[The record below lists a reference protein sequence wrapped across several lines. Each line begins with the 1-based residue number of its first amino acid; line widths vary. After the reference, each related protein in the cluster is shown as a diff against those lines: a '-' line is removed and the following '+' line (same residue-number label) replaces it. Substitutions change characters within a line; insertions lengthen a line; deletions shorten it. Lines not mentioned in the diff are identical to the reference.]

1 MNNNR
6 GFTLIELLVVIVILA
21 GVSLI
26 AVSGINASLERR
38 DVKNYNEQKQLAIN
52 AAKIYFS
59 LNDEVT
65 SVKIGQLKC
74 KKYFNEISK
83 VDKLCADDQVKLVA
97 SDYEYQEVTECLK
110 YIDDIRCD
118 ENGNYIIEW
127 YLFCNHGFLLV
138 CFLFFA

>member
-38 DVKNYNEQKQLAIN
+38 DVKECEELHELAIN

-59 LNDEVT
+59 LSDNT
-65 SVKIGQLKC
+65 SVSVGELKTGN
-74 KKYFNEISK
+74 YFNELSENK
-83 VDKLCADDQVKLVA
+83 VDKLSDSDIVKILNGKYV
-97 SDYEYQEVTECLK
+97 YEGESCTITK
-110 YIDDIRCD
+110 
-118 ENGNYIIEW
+118 
-127 YLFCNHGFLLV
+127 
-138 CFLFFA
+138 